1 MLERVGLGDKWRNR
15 PNQLSGGQQQR
26 VAIARALVHEPRLI
40 ICDEP
45 TAAIDAKNG
54 AMIMELFHDVAR
66 KPGRAVIIVTHDNRI
81 YKYADQIAQME
92 DWKIIEVH
100 RVENGV
106 PDLDIH

>member
-1 MLERVGLGDKWRNR
+1 
-15 PNQLSGGQQQR
+15 
-26 VAIARALVHEPRLI
+26 
-40 ICDEP
+40 
-45 TAAIDAKNG
+45 
-54 AMIMELFHDVAR
+54 MIMELFHDVAR

-92 DWKIIEVH
+92 DGKIIEVH